1 MFFLSCVVSLNAR
14 NRIGGLP
21 MSVCLISTLVISD
34 EISMGRSFRG
44 GLCEN
49 SHRSGLDRPAISPH
63 PAHAGIHCRRE
74 PFQSALPPHVH
85 GPRSSCVGGLSFH
98 ALTVRPSAAGRIPMR
113 VDGGLSSMRRAIRF
127 ICHLIR
133 LRSVSLALW
142 VSQYEAFKPQH

>member
-21 MSVCLISTLVISD
+21 MSVCLISTLVISE

-49 SHRSGLDRPAISPH
+49 SHRSGLDWPAISPH

-74 PFQSALPPHVH
+74 PFQSAYPLP
-85 GPRSSCVGGLSFH
+85 GVGRVFLRGGFFFH
-98 ALTVRPSAAGRIPMR
+98 AMTVRPSAAGRIPRR
-113 VDGGLSSMRRAIRF
+113 VDGRMYSIELRA
-127 ICHLIR
+127 C
-133 LRSVSLALW
+133 
-142 VSQYEAFKPQH
+142 